1 MLLHGSFGCL
11 EFFSGRIVGLQL
23 VTAALRVSGGILLVG
38 PTAILALNVQIL
50 LMLLANALLPLLL
63 LLLLL

>member
-23 VTAALRVSGGILLVG
+23 VATALGVSGGILLVG